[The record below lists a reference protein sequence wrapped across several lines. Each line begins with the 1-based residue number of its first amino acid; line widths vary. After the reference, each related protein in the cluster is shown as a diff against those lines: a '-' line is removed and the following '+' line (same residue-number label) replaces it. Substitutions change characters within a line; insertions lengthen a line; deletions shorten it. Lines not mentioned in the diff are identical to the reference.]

1 MEKNLSV
8 KISIEN
14 FEKISKFCG
23 KLKEF
28 SSKQAY
34 IHHLILKDLD
44 KRDNKDDVKNNQNTN
59 KTTLSKPIITKT
71 KEDSWV

>member
-8 KISIEN
+8 KVSIEN

-34 IHHLILKDLD
+34 IHHLILNDLN
-44 KRDNKDDVKNNQNTN
+44 KRESKNIVENNQNN
-59 KTTLSKPIITKT
+59 RRTLSKPIITET
-71 KEDSWV
+71 KEDNWV

>member
-1 MEKNLSV
+1 MEKNISV
-8 KISIEN
+8 KVSIEN

-34 IHHLILKDLD
+34 IHYLILKDLN
-44 KRDNKDDVKNNQNTN
+44 NKETKNNQNN
-59 KTTLSKPIITKT
+59 NSNFSKPIISNT